1 MNAISKALQEIHFN
15 IPPEVLQIT
24 FMEYGSSTNQVISMD
39 ERILNAVIR
48 PRVLLD
54 TNLVGGVL
62 VRVPIDQC
70 YVREMLNREFLIEV
84 PKHLTSGRSM
94 VSVLSLISMTGYTS
108 VMPNHSTS
116 QLVAASNK
124 MYDSIADAN
133 VVQTARLELV
143 GENTVFCSEP
153 SIFIYS
159 AVLRCVIENEIN
171 MGNLHPR
178 NYPVF
183 SKLCV
188 LAVQSYIYNHM
199 KVKLDQGYVYG
210 GHELSSVTDIIDS
223 YSDREE
229 MYQEHLNLVFRKVA
243 HINDSES
250 QHRLIKLAVGNLI

>member
-1 MNAISKALQEIHFN
+1 MNAVSKALQEIHFN
-15 IPPEVLQIT
+15 IPSEVLQVA
-24 FMEYGSSTNQVISMD
+24 FMEYGSSTNQIISMD
-39 ERILNAVIR
+39 ERILNSVIR

-62 VRVPIDQC
+62 VRIPIDQC
-70 YVREMLNREFLIEV
+70 HVREMLNREFLIEV

-108 VMPNHSTS
+108 IMPNHVNS
-116 QLVAASNK
+116 QFVTAAET
-124 MYDSIADAN
+124 MYNNIAYAN

-159 AVLRCVIENEIN
+159 AVLRCVIENEVN

-178 NYPVF
+178 NYHVF

-188 LAVQSYIYNHM
+188 LAVQSYIYNHL

-210 GHELSSVTDIIDS
+210 GHELSSITDIVES

-229 MYQEHLNLVFRKVA
+229 MYQEHLNINFRKVA
-243 HINDSES
+243 HMNDSEA
-250 QHRLIKLAVGNLI
+250 QHRLIKLAVGNLL

>member
-1 MNAISKALQEIHFN
+1 MNAVSKALQEIHFN

-24 FMEYGSSTNQVISMD
+24 FMEYGYGTNQIISMD
-39 ERILNAVIR
+39 ERILNTVIR

-54 TNLVGGVL
+54 TNLVGGVM
-62 VRVPIDQC
+62 VRIPIDKCNVQEV
-70 YVREMLNREFLIEV
+70 YNREFLITV

-108 VMPNHSTS
+108 ILPNHVNS
-116 QLVAASNK
+116 QFVTAAET
-124 MYDSIADAN
+124 MYNNMAYHN

-143 GENTVFCSEP
+143 GENTVYCSEP

-159 AVLRCVIENEIN
+159 AILRCVIENEIN

-183 SKLCV
+183 SKLCI

-210 GHELSSVTDIIDS
+210 GHELSSVADIIDG

-229 MYQEHLNLVFRKVA
+229 MYQEHLNLEYKKVA
-243 HINDSES
+243 QMNDSEA
-250 QHRLIKLAVGNLI
+250 QHRLIKLAVGNLL